1 MGRRPSRVE
10 ASLDPTFT
18 ERRDMHRRLWVS
30 VTMLVAGASLL
41 VAASLASAAGN
52 APALKKGGIWRLGT
66 TGASVQVDPQIA
78 YITTAWW
85 LEYATAAK
93 LYNYPDKS
101 GPAGAKLVPEVASN
115 FKVSNNGRTYTFT
128 IRKGFKFSDGKP
140 VTAASFKYA
149 INRVANHDLASPGS
163 TFIVDPNGTNIVG
176 AKAVNDGHGTSVSGV
191 IAKGNKLTIRLT
203 KGDGTFMAKIT
214 MPFFQATSTKLPLTK
229 EVVNVSGPGDLPSAG
244 PYTYSRNDVNQLTSI
259 RQNKYWKKGP
269 GRNRPRN
276 LTGLDIQWNLNE
288 QTAYT
293 QVLANQL
300 DEGPIPAAEVE
311 NVRNR
316 FGVNKGRYWT
326 QPVNCTGYLP
336 FNMARPLFK
345 TNTKLRQAINFAVSR
360 KDYVDQ
366 AGLDAGQPWSH
377 LFNPGVPGW
386 VKTQP
391 YPLKTPNI
399 AKARK
404 LAGNVSNKEIN
415 VWYRSSGTINPAQA
429 QIVRRDLIRLGFKDE
444 NIHMKGFSG
453 GEIYDAMGV
462 KGNSADMGV
471 NMGWCS
477 DYPDPYDWINILL
490 YGGAIQDENNVTY
503 SYMNIKK
510 WNKAMEKAAQLT
522 GPKRL
527 KVYGKMDID
536 ITKQVAPMAVERTY
550 NNRYLFSN
558 RVNPKSL
565 VYQGIYQD
573 WSIPAMA
580 LK

>member
-1 MGRRPSRVE
+1 
-10 ASLDPTFT
+10 
-18 ERRDMHRRLWVS
+18 MHRRLWLS

-66 TGASVQVDPQIA
+66 TGASTQIDPQLA
-78 YITTAWW
+78 YVTTAWW

-93 LYNYPDKS
+93 LYNYPDRP

-115 FKVSNNGRTYTFT
+115 FTVSNNGKTYTFT

-140 VTAASFKYA
+140 VTANNFKFA
-149 INRVANHDLASPGS
+149 INRTANHDLASPGAP
-163 TFIVDPNGTNIVG
+163 FITDPNGTNIIG
-176 AKAVNDGHGTSVSGV
+176 AKAVNDGHGTNVSGV
-191 IAKGNKLTIRLT
+191 KVKGNKLSISLT
-203 KGDGTFMAKIT
+203 KADGTFMAKIT

-229 EVVNVSGPGDLPSAG
+229 EIVNVSGQNLPSAG
-244 PYTYSRNDVNQLTSI
+244 PYYISRNDVNQLTSI
-259 RQNKYWKKGP
+259 RQNKFWKKGP
-269 GRNRPRN
+269 GRTRPRN

-311 NVRNR
+311 NVKQR
-316 FGVNKGRYWT
+316 FGTNKGRYWT
-326 QPVNCTGYLP
+326 KPVNCTGYLP
-336 FNMARPLFK
+336 MNMARPLFGN
-345 TNTKLRQAINFAVSR
+345 NTKLRQAVNYAVDR
-360 KDYVDQ
+360 KAYVQQ
-366 AGLDAGQPWSH
+366 AGPDAGQPWSH
-377 LFNPGVPGW
+377 VFNPGVPGW
-386 VKTQP
+386 ISTNP
-391 YPLKTPNI
+391 YPLNAPNI
-399 AKARK
+399 TKARK
-404 LAGNVSNKEIN
+404 LAGNIGNKDIN

-429 QIVRRDLIRLGFKDE
+429 QIVKRDLIRMGFAE
-444 NIHMKGFSG
+444 NNIHMKGFSG
-453 GEIYDAMGV
+453 AEIYDAMGV
-462 KGNSADMGV
+462 KGNDADMGV

-477 DYPDPYDWINILL
+477 DYPDPYDWLNILL
-490 YGGAIQDENNVTY
+490 YGGGIQAQNNVNY
-503 SYMNIKK
+503 SYMNIPK
-510 WNKAMEKAAQLT
+510 WNKKLEKAAKLI

-527 KVYGKMDID
+527 TTYGKLDID

-573 WSIPAMA
+573 FSIPALA